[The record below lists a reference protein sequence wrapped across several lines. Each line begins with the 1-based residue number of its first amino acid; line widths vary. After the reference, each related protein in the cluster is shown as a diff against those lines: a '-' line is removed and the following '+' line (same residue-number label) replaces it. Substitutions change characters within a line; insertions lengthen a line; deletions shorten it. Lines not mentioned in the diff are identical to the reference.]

1 MQKYSQI
8 VPEFVARRLFFQIAE
23 ATPGV
28 FASSFQ
34 TEAEFRR
41 AYLAAS
47 RRFDSVSSKENFG
60 CVYTALADTS
70 LVLVR
75 TMPETG
81 ALAALLAQF
90 WFACAGVGAAVAGSP
105 TTQPA

>member
-8 VPEFVARRLFFQIAE
+8 VPEFVARRLFSQIAE

-41 AYLAAS
+41 AYLTAS
-47 RRFDSVSSKENFG
+47 TAFDGLRSDGEMDTNVSLARGALG
-60 CVYTALADTS
+60 CL
-70 LVLVR
+70 R
-75 TMPETG
+75 TMSETG
-81 ALAALLAQF
+81 PLAALLAQF

>member
-8 VPEFVARRLFFQIAE
+8 VPEYVARRLFFQIAE

-28 FASSFQ
+28 FSSSFQ

-41 AYLAAS
+41 AYLTMS
-47 RRFDSVSSKENFG
+47 STFDGRRSMG
-60 CVYTALADTS
+60 AADTN
-70 LVLVR
+70 VLLAQSALDCLR
-75 TMPETG
+75 TMSETG
-81 ALAALLAQF
+81 PLAALLAQF